1 MENGGLWAPVDGAE
15 FDVIV
20 AGSGAAGL
28 TAALAAAAGGA
39 KVLVLEKSRLIGGT
53 SAMSGAGTWIPCNRL
68 ARDAGIA
75 DSRQEALDYLRSASP
90 KGWQETEDDLWQ
102 SFIAHAAEMIDFVEG
117 HTPLRYQLIAEP
129 DPMAEQPGG
138 KIIGRMISPKPL
150 PRRLIG
156 PLAGRL
162 RPSTLPHLF
171 TYREL
176 VMENLYHAPFFTFLK
191 CAPRLAWR
199 WFNDARGQGSA
210 LVTGLVKGCID
221 RKCKL
226 SLQSR
231 VTELIS
237 DPQGAVTGVTAVIE
251 GNNYSIAAKRG
262 VVLATGGFEW
272 DPELLSRYFPGGV
285 ERLGSPSSNEGDG
298 QRLAE
303 AAGARLER
311 MDQANIYPCLPTRYE
326 GRLHGVPITFQ
337 AEPHA
342 ILVNRNGRRF
352 VSEYDYNLGEALD
365 KRDAATGLP
374 INFPAWVIGDE
385 RVWAS
390 SFPLRWYAN
399 KQPGWVK
406 RANTLKDL
414 AQLAKL
420 PAEALAATVERW
432 NRSCE
437 RGMDPDFHRGESVW
451 ERYKSKGGLNG
462 SNGALGAIERAPFI
476 AMSLNRSILGT
487 KGGARTNSKGEVLR
501 NDGTVITGLYAAGN
515 AMANPIGTR
524 ALGAGTTIG
533 PCMTWGYICGKT
545 ILASNR

>member
-1 MENGGLWAPVDGAE
+1 MEKGGLWAPVEGSE

-39 KVLVLEKSRLIGGT
+39 KVLVLEKSQLIGGT
-53 SAMSGAGTWIPCNRL
+53 SAMSGAGTWVPCNRL
-68 ARDAGIA
+68 ARKAGIA

-90 KGWQETEDDLWQ
+90 KGWQESEDELWQ
-102 SFIAHAAEMIDFVEG
+102 SFIAHAADMIDFVEG

-138 KIIGRMISPKPL
+138 KVIGRMISPKPL

-156 PLAGRL
+156 PLARRL

-176 VMENLYHAPFFTFLK
+176 VTEDLYHAPFFTFLK
-191 CAPRLAWR
+191 CSPRLARR
-199 WFNDARGQGSA
+199 WLNDERGQGSA

-221 RKCKL
+221 WKCKL
-226 SLQSR
+226 SLESR
-231 VTELIS
+231 VTGLIS
-237 DPQGAVTGVTAVIE
+237 DPQGAVRGVTAVIK

-272 DPELLSRYFPGGV
+272 NPKLLSRYFPGGV

-303 AAGARLER
+303 AAGAKLER

-342 ILVNRNGRRF
+342 ILVNSRGQRF
-352 VSEYDYNLGEALD
+352 VSEFDYNLGEALD

-374 INFPAWVIGDE
+374 INLPAWVIGDE

-399 KQPGWVK
+399 KQPGWIK

-432 NRSCE
+432 NWCCE
-437 RGMDPDFHRGESVW
+437 RGKDPDFHRGESVW
-451 ERYKSKGGLNG
+451 ERYKSKGLNG
-462 SNGALGAIERAPFI
+462 KNGALGAIERAPFL

-501 NDGTVITGLYAAGN
+501 MDGTVITGLYAAGN

-533 PCMTWGYICGKT
+533 PCMTWGYICAKT